1 MATGTTQPSVAS
13 SRMASGVQ
21 GGVVTPPIPRL
32 AREAEKPVTVPRLVR
47 VTMES
52 SPYFKLVGPSGVCRK
67 VPPGMCSTLRIVFT
81 PGENKD
87 YFHCLFCTTEREEF
101 IVPIRAIGA
110 RAVLDFPDQLDFSV
124 CPVKYSTQKTLMVH
138 NLGNREAHYQIS
150 TQSPFS
156 VIPTMG
162 TLGIGDTLQVTV
174 EFHPLQTG
182 DHCASLVVHYGT
194 VVAVALSQ
202 KALLRVLLAFKTTP
216 ELSERAKVQGDP
228 MLFFDDIFTIKPVEG
243 EIWPNSS
250 AEISVIF
257 RPREGRVYKHAV
269 YCDISGRE
277 TRLPL
282 RLIGE
287 GLGPRLHFQFEE
299 LDIGKV
305 SVISLHRYEA
315 ILVNKGPIEGL
326 FSLIPP
332 TTAVGSCF
340 TFLPQ
345 QGILAPDGLQA
356 ISISFRT
363 TIPGE
368 FKEEFQ
374 FRVNESPKPV
384 TLTIRGYV
392 IGPTF
397 HFDVR
402 ALHFGDVAFGECAQG
417 LERSV
422 RGLCVAEMEHLSLRA
437 SVTRVPPQQP

>member
-1 MATGTTQPSVAS
+1 Q
-13 SRMASGVQ
+13 
-21 GGVVTPPIPRL
+21 
-32 AREAEKPVTVPRLVR
+32 
-47 VTMES
+47 
-52 SPYFKLVGPSGVCRK
+52 
-67 VPPGMCSTLRIVFT
+67 
-81 PGENKD
+81 D
-87 YFHCLFCTTEREEF
+87 YFHCLLCTTEREEF

-124 CPVKYSTQKTLMVH
+124 CPVKYSTQKTLMVR
-138 NLGNREAHYQIS
+138 NLGNREACYQIS

-174 EFHPLQTG
+174 EFHPLQIG

-194 VVAVALSQ
+194 GEDTHTSLHGSAVNAHIRLDGNSVTVEKTYITLSNQ
-202 KALLRVLLAFKTTP
+202 STLRIHNHSNVTACFQWKAFATQEEEDQLKQRLCHRLCEQQNAQADNFLEWSRADTTRGERLSLLSHIFQ
-216 ELSERAKVQGDP
+216 SERTKVQGDP

-257 RPREGRVYKHAV
+257 RPREARVYKHAV

-326 FSLIPP
+326 FSLILP

-345 QGILAPDGLQA
+345 QGIIAPDGLQA
-356 ISISFRT
+356 ISISFCT

-368 FKEEFQ
+368 FKE
-374 FRVNESPKPV
+374 
-384 TLTIRGYV
+384 
-392 IGPTF
+392 
-397 HFDVR
+397 
-402 ALHFGDVAFGECAQG
+402 
-417 LERSV
+417 
-422 RGLCVAEMEHLSLRA
+422 
-437 SVTRVPPQQP
+437 